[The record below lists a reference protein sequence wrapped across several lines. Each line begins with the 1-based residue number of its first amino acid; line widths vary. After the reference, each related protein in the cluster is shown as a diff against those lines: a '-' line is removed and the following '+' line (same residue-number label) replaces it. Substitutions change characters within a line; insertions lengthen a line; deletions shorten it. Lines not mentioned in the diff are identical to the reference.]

1 MSERD
6 LNMGK
11 KAHDEAERVVGNA
24 FYMHHPYRRGGA
36 GLMEFCR
43 LLLIKKEISN
53 PFLLKTIIP
62 ELDKL
67 AESLE
72 ECLSCYLKLCYL
84 AALLC
89 RDKLTEH
96 EKRYLMLYEKGQARA
111 RLGSSRDYRAEVD
124 EAFQKVQ
131 DVNSAQARR
140 SE

>member
-1 MSERD
+1 
-6 LNMGK
+6 MGK
-11 KAHDEAERVVGNA
+11 KAHNEAERVVGNA

-43 LLLIKKEISN
+43 LLLIKNEISK

-67 AESLE
+67 AESLN
-72 ECLSCYLKLCYL
+72 ECLSCYMKLCYL

-89 RDKLTEH
+89 RDKLPDH
-96 EKRYLMLYEKGQARA
+96 EKRYLMLYEKGQERSRPGA
-111 RLGSSRDYRAEVD
+111 SRDYCTEVD

-131 DVNSAQARR
+131 GICTDGGRA
-140 SE
+140 